1 MSTALNRSDDRL
13 PHALTARDLYLEACT
28 SAQTGVIF
36 MGREDT
42 PDQWWNWYM
51 TAPQGEWETRF
62 RVTTNTSEALVQ
74 SHGWAHGQPIV
85 QVDSAAPNGDAT
97 ATMPGKYDRPV
108 VHFLSNLARTLNNHG
123 CAYLRGIKHTV

>member
-1 MSTALNRSDDRL
+1 MSTALNRPDDRL

-42 PDQWWNWYM
+42 PAQWWNWYM
-51 TAPQGEWETRF
+51 SAPQGEWDTQF
-62 RVTTNTSEALVQ
+62 RVTTNTSLALVQ

-85 QVDSAAPNGDAT
+85 QLASTGDAT
-97 ATMPGKYDRPV
+97 ATMPGEYDRPV

-123 CAYLRGIKHTV
+123 CARLRGTQYTV